1 MEVTNIYQEF
11 EIMVETDNDLA
22 HLINFMDFVNKY
34 TKTNSIMNDDD
45 DGVSAFD
52 AVTACCT
59 ENLYHIPNP
68 NALGIPVHDY
78 YYFGTINFFC
88 YNVLSNTVYSNAR
101 NNWIYKFCAK

>member
-101 NNWIYKFCAK
+101 NN